1 MEETQVLI
9 RLLTWKHIT
18 PFRPITNLTSLCKM
32 EVSYS
37 TRTLKDETN
46 FSSGSNGTC
55 SALQGNDSLSSIAAK
70 SSAYI
75 LIFILSIVGN
85 SLIIVII
92 HRERELRS
100 TTNYLIANMSVSD
113 LLASIFFMPIAI
125 LEIFNGHRIWPIDGF
140 IGSSLCKMVYF
151 IHDVSVAVSVESLT
165 FITIDRFCGVVHPHR
180 RKPFVGR
187 MKKLVAFIWI
197 NSMLLHCPFLY
208 TFQLTS
214 KFQATYCEMI
224 WPSNLDSDLINK
236 IYFLTLI
243 VLLFA
248 MPLSVI
254 VVLQALII
262 RKFYNQTLPR
272 GLSGEARMRR
282 HRRNCKVISM
292 VLAVTVVFFACWS
305 PIIVFSFIT
314 LFTNKPCPEY
324 ELIRFVASFIVES
337 NKSWNF
343 FIYFAFNN
351 TYRRALA
358 SVCRCRRKLEYQN
371 GEVSSHHVQDGD
383 VVVQTL
389 FQNEKDSFCDNVKL
403 FWNYYP

>member
-1 MEETQVLI
+1 
-9 RLLTWKHIT
+9 
-18 PFRPITNLTSLCKM
+18 M

-37 TRTLKDETN
+37 RRTWEDGTN
-46 FSSGSNGTC
+46 FTSDMNTTCFSS
-55 SALQGNDSLSSIAAK
+55 QENDTLLSIAAK
-70 SSAYI
+70 SSACI

-92 HRERELRS
+92 HREKELRS

-113 LLASIFFMPIAI
+113 LMASIFFMPIVI
-125 LEIFNGHRIWPIDGF
+125 LEIYNGHRTWPIDGF
-140 IGSSLCKMVYF
+140 IGSALCKMVYF

-165 FITIDRFCGVVHPHR
+165 FITIDRFCGVVYPHR
-180 RKPFVGR
+180 KKPFVGR
-187 MKKLVAFIWI
+187 MRKLVAFIWI

-208 TFQLTS
+208 TFQLTFRYDAS
-214 KFQATYCEMI
+214 YCEMI
-224 WPSNLDSDLINK
+224 WPSNLDSELVNK

-248 MPLSVI
+248 MPLSII
-254 VVLQALII
+254 VALQALII

-272 GLSGEARMRR
+272 GLSGEARVRR
-282 HRRNCKVISM
+282 HRRNLKVISM

-314 LFTNKPCPEY
+314 LFSNTPCEKY
-324 ELIRFVASFIVES
+324 KLFRFIASFIVES

-358 SVCRCRRKLEYQN
+358 RVCRCRRRMEFQN
-371 GEVSSHHVQDGD
+371 GEVSSHHVLEGE
-383 VVVQTL
+383 VVVQTV
-389 FQNEKDSFCDNVKL
+389 FQNDRDSFCDDMKL
-403 FWNYYP
+403 F

>member
-1 MEETQVLI
+1 MEI
-9 RLLTWKHIT
+9 SYPPRGWKDD
-18 PFRPITNLTSLCKM
+18 TNDT
-32 EVSYS
+32 
-37 TRTLKDETN
+37 
-46 FSSGSNGTC
+46 FGSNWTC
-55 SALQGNDSLSSIAAK
+55 MLHPADSLPSIAAK

-75 LIFILSIVGN
+75 LIFFLSIVGN

-92 HRERELRS
+92 YRGRELRS

-113 LLASIFFMPIAI
+113 LLATVFFMPIAI
-125 LEIFNGHRIWPIDGF
+125 LEIYNGHRTWPIDGF
-140 IGSSLCKMVYF
+140 VGSALCKMVYF

-187 MKKLVAFIWI
+187 VRKVVAFIWI

-208 TFQLTS
+208 TFQLTY
-214 KFQATYCEMI
+214 KFNATYCEMI
-224 WPSNLDSDLINK
+224 WPSHLDSELVNK
-236 IYFLTLI
+236 LYFLTLI
-243 VLLFA
+243 VLLFV
-248 MPLSVI
+248 MPLTVI
-254 VVLQALII
+254 VALQTLII

-272 GLSGEARMRR
+272 GLSGEARVRR

-314 LFTNKPCPEY
+314 LFYNKRCPDF
-324 ELIRFVASFIVES
+324 ELFRFVASFIVES

-351 TYRRALA
+351 TYRRGLA
-358 SVCRCRRKLEYQN
+358 SVCRCGRRGEYQN
-371 GEVSSHHVQDGD
+371 GEMSSHHVHDVE
-383 VVVQTL
+383 VVVQTI
-389 FQNEKDSFCDNVKL
+389 FPHDKDSFFDEEKL
-403 FWNYYP
+403 FWDVDTRTNEHYY